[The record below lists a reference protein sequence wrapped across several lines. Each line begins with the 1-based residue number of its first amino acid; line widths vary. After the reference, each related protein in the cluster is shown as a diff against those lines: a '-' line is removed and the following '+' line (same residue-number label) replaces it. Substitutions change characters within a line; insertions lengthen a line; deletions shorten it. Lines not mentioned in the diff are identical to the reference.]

1 MHRAWRRSTTIYES
15 PTRAGDVKIVSSE
28 PGVAG
33 MSRGVELMHMGGE
46 VGSVLAKIAA
56 EFEARLTA

>member
-1 MHRAWRRSTTIYES
+1 MEVVARHSDER
-15 PTRAGDVKIVSSE
+15 DVARMI
-28 PGVAG
+28 G
-33 MSRGVELMHMGGE
+33 GVELMHMGGE